1 MASLTKTAEIS
12 RKAIKIGS
20 IAFVAITVL
29 WFLGGAAIRYYKA
42 LNPPTPPPPAM
53 EFGVLSPIVFPKETG
68 RPKLTLE
75 LPTGIIPPFS
85 DRATVFHAPTKRS
98 GFLDA
103 DRAVETARALGFV
116 FKPDKPTET
125 RYVWTNQDQLTSKLN
140 MDVVSGHFK
149 LTRAWQNNP
158 GLLTLTNFVSDRQVT
173 QDAINY
179 LRKANLMPEDVD
191 LEQKI
196 TYLRGEGGR
205 LVLAI
210 SLSEADFVQ
219 VDFFRN
225 NLKEIEPEI
234 KEVKASY
241 PFYRPDPDYG
251 LIRAIVSGSRD
262 VVEKVVSLEYNYT
275 KINYPTTGIYSIKTG
290 EQAWQ
295 ELNSGGGYVTNKG
308 PKTGTVTIRRVLL
321 GYYDSD
327 QNQNYEMPVFVFL
340 GDQGFTAYVSAV
352 VDSAIV
358 K

>member
-1 MASLTKTAEIS
+1 M
-12 RKAIKIGS
+12 
-20 IAFVAITVL
+20 
-29 WFLGGAAIRYYKA
+29 
-42 LNPPTPPPPAM
+42 
-53 EFGVLSPIVFPKETG
+53 
-68 RPKLTLE
+68 
-75 LPTGIIPPFS
+75 
-85 DRATVFHAPTKRS
+85 
-98 GFLDA
+98 
-103 DRAVETARALGFV
+103 
-116 FKPDKPTET
+116 
-125 RYVWTNQDQLTSKLN
+125 
-140 MDVVSGHFK
+140 
-149 LTRAWQNNP
+149 TRAWQNNP
-158 GLLTLTNFVSDRQVT
+158 GLLTLTNFVSDRQVI

-191 LEQKI
+191 KEQKV
-196 TYLRGEGGR
+196 TYLRGESGR
-205 LVLAI
+205 MVQAI

-225 NLKEIEPEI
+225 NLEEIDPET

-251 LIRAIVSGSRD
+251 LIRAVISGSRD
-262 VVEKVVSLEYNYT
+262 INEKVISSEYNYT
-275 KINYPTTGIYSIKTG
+275 KINYETTGAYPIKTG

-308 PKTGTVTIRRVLL
+308 PKTGTVAIRRILL

-327 QNQNYEMPVFVFL
+327 QNQSYEMPIFVFL